1 MSDSHAADPKKELSS
16 REVFWYSVACVVCVA
31 GAGFFVGLQI
41 ALFSIDRLFLRVLT
55 TTGTPKERKQAESL
69 LRVLKLQHWTLVALV
84 LMNAVFVMTLP
95 ILLEALFDEVTAL
108 IVSIT
113 AVLLAGEVV
122 PLAVFVRWAIPVC
135 SYFIQSIWFAI
146 IVTAPVSYPMGKVL
160 DSILGH
166 NEDLLDREDLA
177 ALIVGPHFD
186 DEGGGSGRGGSSVDV
201 TIVETTPMRTDKSG
215 GGPAITNAGT
225 AAATT
230 TTTNSREGDGALSG
244 GNDNASP
251 YQLRDSEVKMLQAAM
266 LLSTDTV
273 KEHLNT
279 SAEDAFM
286 LSSRDS
292 LDRDTILRIL
302 KEGYS
307 RVPVYFGEDKRHII
321 GALIV
326 NSLISLCYTYPDP
339 PPLVSDYPLREVMR
353 LSEDSSLYDAY
364 LAFRN
369 GPSNMAIIYDSAGMM
384 VGLLTLNDVLAT
396 LYNAE
401 PSAPVALTE
410 QYFRR
415 QHKMVEL
422 VEGMKYLQATKRVV
436 PMVLGMSRTGS
447 PELNNVQTDAPQDQ
461 TVTANTHLPQ
471 DRCPTPTALTT
482 TTVGALPALPQH
494 PTVTPS
500 ESTASASPKPPP
512 AVEP

>member
-1 MSDSHAADPKKELSS
+1 MAASHESEAHRQLSS
-16 REVFWYSVACVVCVA
+16 KEMMWYSVACVICVA

-55 TTGTPKERKQAESL
+55 TTGTPKERVQAASL

-84 LMNAVFVMTLP
+84 LMNSIFVMTLP
-95 ILLEALFDEVTAL
+95 ILLEAMFDEVTAL

-113 AVLLAGEVV
+113 AVLFVGEVV

-135 SYFIQSIWFAI
+135 AYFVPAIWFAI
-146 IVTAPVSYPMGKVL
+146 MITAPVSYPMGKVL
-160 DSILGH
+160 DRVLGH
-166 NEDLLDREDLA
+166 SEEPLDREDLA
-177 ALIVGPHFD
+177 ALIVGPHIED
-186 DEGGGSGRGGSSVDV
+186 DTDDNATIVAAAAVRANGSGAHASSSAS
-201 TIVETTPMRTDKSG
+201 TTQPSQQ
-215 GGPAITNAGT
+215 AT
-225 AAATT
+225 AAAAAA
-230 TTTNSREGDGALSG
+230 GA
-244 GNDNASP
+244 NDASSP
-251 YQLRDSEVKMLQAAM
+251 YQLRESEVKMLQAAM

-292 LDRDTILRIL
+292 LDRDTILHIL
-302 KEGYS
+302 KAGYS

-326 NSLISLCYTYPDP
+326 NSLLSLCFACPEP
-339 PPLVSDYPLREVMR
+339 APLVSDYPLREVMR
-353 LSEDSSLYDAY
+353 LSEESSLYDAY

-369 GPSNMAIIYDSAGMM
+369 GPSNMAVIYDSAGVM

-401 PSAPVALTE
+401 PVAPVTLKE
-410 QYFRR
+410 QYLRR

-422 VEGMKYLQATKRVV
+422 VEGMKFLQATKRVV
-436 PMVLGMSRTGS
+436 PVALGAARPTGQEV
-447 PELNNVQTDAPQDQ
+447 PHVQTDAPQDQ
-461 TVTANTHLPQ
+461 MGTANTLLPTNHRTRP
-471 DRCPTPTALTT
+471 DSPVAISVATLPVYTA
-482 TTVGALPALPQH
+482 VGTSA
-494 PTVTPS
+494 VTPPGTTS
-500 ESTASASPKPPP
+500 IDT
-512 AVEP
+512 

>member
-1 MSDSHAADPKKELSS
+1 MAETITAMAEMPESHAGETKKELSS
-16 REVFWYSVACVVCVA
+16 KEMVWYSIACVMCVA

-55 TTGTPKERKQAESL
+55 TTGTPKERKQAKSL

-95 ILLEALFDEVTAL
+95 VLLEAMFDEITAL

-113 AVLLAGEVV
+113 AVLFAGEVV

-135 SYFIQSIWFAI
+135 SFFIQSIWFAI

-160 DSILGH
+160 DRVLGH
-166 NEDLLDREDLA
+166 SEEPLDREDLA
-177 ALIVGPHFD
+177 ALIVGPHVED
-186 DEGGGSGRGGSSVDV
+186 DTGDNAAAVNAAVAGQTAADAVTTATASCQDSAAPMSDRNGSG
-201 TIVETTPMRTDKSG
+201 
-215 GGPAITNAGT
+215 
-225 AAATT
+225 
-230 TTTNSREGDGALSG
+230 GA
-244 GNDNASP
+244 ASP
-251 YQLRDSEVKMLQAAM
+251 YQLRESEVMMLKAAM

-279 SAEDAFM
+279 TADDAFM
-286 LSSRDS
+286 LSSRDT

-302 KEGYS
+302 KAGYS

-326 NSLISLCYTYPDP
+326 NSLISLCYTCPDP
-339 PPLVSDYPLREVMR
+339 PPFVSDYPLREVMR

-369 GPSNMAIIYDSAGMM
+369 GLSNMAIIYDSAGMM
-384 VGLLTLNDVLAT
+384 IGLLTLNDVLAT

-401 PSAPVALTE
+401 PVAPVALTE
-410 QYFRR
+410 QYLRR
-415 QHKMVEL
+415 QQKMVEL
-422 VEGMKYLQATKRVV
+422 VKGMKYLQATKRAV
-436 PMVLGMSRTGS
+436 PVVLGQATRPGTAE
-447 PELNNVQTDAPQDQ
+447 PVNVQTNAPQDQ
-461 TVTANTHLPQ
+461 TVGANTLLPQ
-471 DRCPTPTALTT
+471 SFRPLPMSPFTA
-482 TTVGALPALPQH
+482 ALDPLPVSPLHIPA
-494 PTVTPS
+494 
-500 ESTASASPKPPP
+500 STEEEAASAASVPKPPP
-512 AVEP
+512 TTNA

>member
-1 MSDSHAADPKKELSS
+1 MLDPQDTHPKRVLSS
-16 REVFWYSVACVVCVA
+16 KEMLFYSIACAVCVA

-84 LMNAVFVMTLP
+84 LMNAIFVMTLP
-95 ILLEALFDEVTAL
+95 ILLETMFDEITAL

-113 AVLLAGEVV
+113 AVLFAGEVV

-135 SYFIQSIWFAI
+135 TYFIRWIWLAI
-146 IVTAPVSYPMGKVL
+146 IVTAPVSYPVGKVL
-160 DSILGH
+160 DRVLGH
-166 NEDLLDREDLA
+166 GEELLDREDLA
-177 ALIVGPHFD
+177 ALIAGPHVE
-186 DEGGGSGRGGSSVDV
+186 DEGEEDGGTRDSGDATVMEARPVRTNEAGSTTVTTSANAFPSTGGRESSGS
-201 TIVETTPMRTDKSG
+201 TPKNNG
-215 GGPAITNAGT
+215 
-225 AAATT
+225 
-230 TTTNSREGDGALSG
+230 
-244 GNDNASP
+244 NASP

-273 KEHLNT
+273 KEHLHT
-279 SAEDAFM
+279 HTEDAFM
-286 LSSRDS
+286 LSSRDT

-302 KEGYS
+302 KAGYS
-307 RVPVYFGEDKRHII
+307 RVPVYFGDDKRHII

-326 NSLISLCYTYPDP
+326 NSLISMCYTCPDP

-353 LSEDSSLYDAY
+353 LSEGSSLYDAY

-369 GPSNMAIIYDSAGMM
+369 GSSNMAVIYDSTGMM

-401 PSAPVALTE
+401 PLAPVSLTE
-410 QYFRR
+410 QYLRR

-422 VEGMKYLQATKRVV
+422 MEGMKYLQVTKRVV
-436 PMVLGMSRTGS
+436 PVVLGAARPGG
-447 PELNNVQTDAPQDQ
+447 PELKNVQTNAPQDQ
-461 TVTANTHLPQ
+461 TVPVNTLVLQNHRQVISSPV
-471 DRCPTPTALTT
+471 TITT
-482 TTVGALPALPQH
+482 GALPTFSQH
-494 PTVTPS
+494 SAVSCS
-500 ESTASASPKPPP
+500 ESTASSPKFPP
-512 AVEP
+512 AADP

>member
-1 MSDSHAADPKKELSS
+1 MSESHAAEPKRPLTGKEM
-16 REVFWYSVACVVCVA
+16 FWYSVACVVCVA

-41 ALFSIDRLFLRVLT
+41 ALFSIDRLLLRVLT

-95 ILLEALFDEVTAL
+95 ILLECMFDEITAL

-113 AVLLAGEVV
+113 AVLFAGEVV

-160 DSILGH
+160 DRVLGH
-166 NEDLLDREDLA
+166 SEEPLDREDLA
-177 ALIVGPHFD
+177 ALIVGPHLD
-186 DEGGGSGRGGSSVDV
+186 DEAEEETGSGR
-201 TIVETTPMRTDKSG
+201 
-215 GGPAITNAGT
+215 AGVMK
-225 AAATT
+225 AAAVRTNEAGED
-230 TTTNSREGDGALSG
+230 TTTNTADALAATNESRTSTYEGSTT
-244 GNDNASP
+244 NASP
-251 YQLRDSEVKMLQAAM
+251 YQLRESEVKMLQAAM

-279 SAEDAFM
+279 HTDDAFM
-286 LSSRDS
+286 LSSRDT
-292 LDRDTILRIL
+292 LDRETILRIL
-302 KEGYS
+302 KAGYS

-326 NSLISLCYTYPDP
+326 NSLISLCYTCPDP
-339 PPLVSDYPLREVMR
+339 PPVVSDYPLREVMR
-353 LSEDSSLYDAY
+353 LSEESSLYNAY

-369 GPSNMAIIYDSAGMM
+369 GLSNMAVIYDSAGMM

-401 PSAPVALTE
+401 PVAPVSLTE
-410 QYFRR
+410 QYLRR

-422 VEGMKYLQATKRVV
+422 VEGMKFLQATKRVV
-436 PMVLGMSRTGS
+436 PMVLGTTRPGG
-447 PELNNVQTDAPQDQ
+447 PEVTNVQTDAPQDQ
-461 TVTANTHLPQ
+461 IGVGSALLPQ
-471 DRCPTPTALTT
+471 SYTPLPTSPTITAGSGEVPTLPIK
-482 TTVGALPALPQH
+482 TTVPA
-494 PTVTPS
+494 VV
-500 ESTASASPKPPP
+500 STFPKPPRASP
-512 AVEP
+512 